1 MSKTKATPILA
12 SMDAIFSTPDGFN
25 DATLRDAQRQVFAPA
40 EMPYTAITDQ
50 GLASRRSKTVVRD
63 HAAVA
68 AATTGV
74 PSLAEGLSL
83 REAMAGQCEND
94 QFPFSADRFGKQRN

>member
-1 MSKTKATPILA
+1 MSKMKATPIEATLA
-12 SMDAIFSTPDGFN
+12 QTLGPVEGFN
-25 DATLRDAQRQVFAPA
+25 DATLRDVERQSFPAA

-50 GLASRRSKTVVRD
+50 GLASRRSKTVIRD

-74 PSLAEGLSL
+74 PALGEGLSL

-94 QFPFSADRFGKQRN
+94 QFPFQADRFGKQRN